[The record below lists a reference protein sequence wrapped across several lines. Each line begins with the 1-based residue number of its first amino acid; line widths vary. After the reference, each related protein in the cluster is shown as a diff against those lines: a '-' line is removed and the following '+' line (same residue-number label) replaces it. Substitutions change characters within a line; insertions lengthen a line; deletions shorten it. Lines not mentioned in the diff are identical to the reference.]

1 MNASYDQLREA
12 RTALDTPLF
21 AGLPGD
27 INVSFEFFPPKTDAL
42 MVQLWDVVETLAPF
56 APHFVSVTYGAGGST
71 RDRTHG
77 TVARII
83 KDAKLPAAAHLTCVD
98 ATKAEIREV
107 AESYWEAGVR
117 HIVALRG
124 DMGAPGVPF
133 TPHPEGYA
141 NAAEL
146 VAGLKTIAPFEISVA
161 AYPESH
167 PDSPSQQADIDNL
180 KRKLDAGA
188 TRAISQQTADTRKTT
203 VKTARAKRDAAKAAL
218 AQLQAQLAQTEV
230 RAPAGGLVSARSVD
244 VGQVVSLGTELVRI
258 IRDNRLQVDARVPEG
273 DLALVKEGGEVE
285 VTGPDGTATPATIR
299 QIAPVLDATTRLVVV
314 HIDLPQGTALKSG
327 MFARVGLKGAADR
340 ALAVPRSALVW
351 RTGKAHVFLLAE
363 GRTAVLTPV
372 ETGRQADGHV
382 EIRAGLSAGDVVVTR
397 GAGLLSNGDHVQV
410 VASATPASGEGTPR

>member
-1 MNASYDQLREA
+1 
-12 RTALDTPLF
+12 
-21 AGLPGD
+21 
-27 INVSFEFFPPKTDAL
+27 
-42 MVQLWDVVETLAPF
+42 
-56 APHFVSVTYGAGGST
+56 
-71 RDRTHG
+71 
-77 TVARII
+77 
-83 KDAKLPAAAHLTCVD
+83 
-98 ATKAEIREV
+98 
-107 AESYWEAGVR
+107 
-117 HIVALRG
+117 
-124 DMGAPGVPF
+124 
-133 TPHPEGYA
+133 
-141 NAAEL
+141 
-146 VAGLKTIAPFEISVA
+146 
-161 AYPESH
+161 
-167 PDSPSQQADIDNL
+167 
-180 KRKLDAGA
+180 
-188 TRAISQQTADTRKTT
+188 TT

-273 DLALVKEGGEVE
+273 DLALVKEGGEVD
-285 VTGPDGTATPATIR
+285 VTGPDGTATPAIIR